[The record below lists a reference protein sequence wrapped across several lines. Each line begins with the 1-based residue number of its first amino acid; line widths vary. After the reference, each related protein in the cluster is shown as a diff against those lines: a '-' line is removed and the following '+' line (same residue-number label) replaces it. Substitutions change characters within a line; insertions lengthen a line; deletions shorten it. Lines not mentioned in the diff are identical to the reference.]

1 MRSGEG
7 GWRGFKIIATIAG
20 RRGTLNRKHRLW
32 LVLFGCLVFVLAL
45 MLALE
50 APIWAAPSQS
60 PERQTV
66 PTLDPWIYLPIVVR
80 NSRTP
85 TQEAL
90 SYPDRCYDVAA
101 SGSRPDT
108 FLISQ
113 TTLCRFGFGSTR
125 RPIDQYDSDELARLR
140 AGLYMNWGTSA
151 AQPQPNG
158 IEYVQTVHVKQWK
171 WKDGQRVYADFEAPY
186 EIPYTY
192 TISPRGGTLET
203 IAQARPGSLWLIGN
217 EIERRDWQ
225 TSSGGTSHQDEILP
239 EMYAQAYHEA
249 YTTIKGADPTAQ
261 VAIGGVIQATP
272 LRLEYLNRI
281 WDEYYRLYGQPI
293 PVDWWNVHAFVLQ
306 EKRGDWGADIPAGI
320 AVTEGIL
327 YTMND
332 NKDWSKAAE
341 LIRAFRQWMK
351 ERGQQNKPLI
361 VSEYSVNMPWF
372 SAEVV
377 RDEFM
382 YPSFE
387 FFLNEKD
394 LNLGYPA
401 DEYRLVQRW
410 IWYSLDDDS
419 GNFNGFLFYSGHFE
433 NPMGLAPL
441 GQYWETY
448 VSNPISVPVYVDLAP
463 VRVSYAPPSL
473 FSSNGESVTATIY
486 AQISNSGNV
495 VVSDPF
501 AVELWDEDS
510 HQILGSKAISGLAGC
525 GETSAISVVWT
536 SMSAGAHNVSVRV
549 DTGSAI
555 TESNEVNNQMPAMIL
570 VATQQAFLPLV
581 LRALP

>member
-1 MRSGEG
+1 M
-7 GWRGFKIIATIAG
+7 
-20 RRGTLNRKHRLW
+20 
-32 LVLFGCLVFVLAL
+32 
-45 MLALE
+45 
-50 APIWAAPSQS
+50 
-60 PERQTV
+60 
-66 PTLDPWIYLPIVVR
+66 
-80 NSRTP
+80 
-85 TQEAL
+85 
-90 SYPDRCYDVAA
+90 
-101 SGSRPDT
+101 
-108 FLISQ
+108 
-113 TTLCRFGFGSTR
+113 
-125 RPIDQYDSDELARLR
+125 
-140 AGLYMNWGTSA
+140 
-151 AQPQPNG
+151 
-158 IEYVQTVHVKQWK
+158 
-171 WKDGQRVYADFEAPY
+171 
-186 EIPYTY
+186 
-192 TISPRGGTLET
+192 
-203 IAQARPGSLWLIGN
+203 IGN

-249 YTTIKGADPTAQ
+249 YTTIKSADPTAQ

-272 LRLEYLNRI
+272 LRLEYLDRI

-306 EKRGDWGADIPAGI
+306 EKQEDWGADIPAGI
-320 AVTEGIL
+320 EVTEGIL

-332 NKDWSKAAE
+332 NKDWNKAAE

-361 VSEYSVNMPWF
+361 VSEYGVNMPWF

-382 YPSFE
+382 YPSFD

-394 LNLGYPA
+394 PNLGYPA

-441 GQYWETY
+441 GQYWEMY
-448 VSNPISVPVYVDLAP
+448 VSNPISAPVYVDLSP
-463 VRVSYAPPSL
+463 VQVWYVPPSL

-495 VVSDPF
+495 AVSAPF

-510 HQILGSKAISGLAGC
+510 DQILGSKTISGLAGC
-525 GETSAISVVWT
+525 GETGVITTVWT
-536 SMSAGAHNVSVRV
+536 SMSAGTHNLSVRI

-555 TESNEVNNQMPAMIL
+555 FESNENNNQMPAVVL
-570 VATQQAFLPLV
+570 VATQRAFLPLV
-581 LRALP
+581 LRAALP

>member
-1 MRSGEG
+1 M
-7 GWRGFKIIATIAG
+7 
-20 RRGTLNRKHRLW
+20 NRKHRLW

-50 APIWAAPSQS
+50 APSWAAPSQS

-85 TQEAL
+85 TQEASL
-90 SYPDRCYDVAA
+90 YPDRCYDVAA

-108 FLISQ
+108 SLISQ
-113 TTLCRFGFGSTR
+113 TTLCRFGFSSAR
-125 RPIDQYDSDELARLR
+125 RPIDQYDSDDLARLR

-151 AQPQPNG
+151 APPQPNG
-158 IEYVQTVHVKQWK
+158 IEYVQTVRVKQWK

-192 TISPRGGTLET
+192 TISPRRGTLET

-225 TSSGGTSHQDEILP
+225 TSGGGTSNQDEILP

-249 YTTIKGADPTAQ
+249 YTTIKSADPTAQ

-272 LRLEYLNRI
+272 LRLEYLNRM
-281 WDEYYRLYGQPI
+281 WDEYYRLYGQPM

-382 YPSFE
+382 YPSFD

-394 LNLGYPA
+394 PNLGYPA

-419 GNFNGFLFYSGHFE
+419 GHFNGFLFYSGYFG

-463 VRVSYAPPSL
+463 VQVSYAPPSL

-495 VVSDPF
+495 MVSDPF

-510 HQILGSKAISGLAGC
+510 HQILGSKTISGLAGC
-525 GETSAISVVWT
+525 GETSAISIVWT

-555 TESNEVNNQMPAMIL
+555 TESNEVNNQMSAMVL